1 MTWNPQQYLLFAGHR
16 LRPALDLLGRI
27 GAESPGTVVDLGC
40 GAGNVTR
47 LLRERWPAARVV
59 GYDNSP
65 EMLERAATDTSVEW
79 RLADLDGWTPEAP
92 VDVVF
97 SNAALHWLGD
107 HPRLFGRLADAV
119 APGGWLA
126 VQMPNNW
133 RAPSHVSAV
142 ATVRAGPWRDRL
154 AGLLVT
160 DPLLPSEGYYDLLA
174 PRAKHLD
181 MWETEYLQVLE
192 GENPVVE
199 WTKGTILAPLLTALD
214 PAERAA
220 FEADYARRVRQAYP
234 PRPDGRTLFPFRRL
248 FIVAQF

>member
-47 LLRERWPAARVV
+47 LLRERWPAARIV
-59 GYDNSP
+59 GYDSSP
-65 EMLERAATDTSVEW
+65 EMLERAAVDSSIEW

-133 RAPSHVSAV
+133 RAPSHSSA
-142 ATVRAGPWRDRL
+142 AAAVRAGPWRDRL
-154 AGLLVT
+154 SGLLVT
-160 DPLLPSEGYYDLLA
+160 DPLLPLEGYHDLLA
-174 PRAKHLD
+174 PRATHLD
-181 MWETEYLQVLE
+181 MWETEYFQVLE

-199 WTKGTILAPLLTALD
+199 WTKGTVLAPLLAALD

-220 FEADYARRVRQAYP
+220 FEADYGRRVRQAYP

-248 FIVAQF
+248 FIVARF

>member
-1 MTWNPQQYLLFAGHR
+1 MSSSAT
-16 LRPALDLLGRI
+16 RPCI
-27 GAESPGTVVDLGC
+27 GLATIRGC
-40 GAGNVTR
+40 SAA
-47 LLRERWPAARVV
+47 WPMPSR
-59 GYDNSP
+59 
-65 EMLERAATDTSVEW
+65 RAAGSPCRCRTT
-79 RLADLDGWTPEAP
+79 
-92 VDVVF
+92 
-97 SNAALHWLGD
+97 
-107 HPRLFGRLADAV
+107 
-119 APGGWLA
+119 
-126 VQMPNNW
+126 

-199 WTKGTILAPLLTALD
+199 WTKGTILAPLLAALD